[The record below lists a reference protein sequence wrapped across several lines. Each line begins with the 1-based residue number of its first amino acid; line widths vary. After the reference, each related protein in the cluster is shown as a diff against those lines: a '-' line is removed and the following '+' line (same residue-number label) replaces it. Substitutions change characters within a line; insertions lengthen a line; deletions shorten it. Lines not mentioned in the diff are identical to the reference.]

1 MDRQL
6 RHPLAEL
13 PRVNRQ
19 GAADAK
25 RPEPDAELDAL
36 ARVVVDAALEV
47 HRILGPGFLESV
59 YEEALSVELALRGT
73 AFRRQVPLTLEYKRV
88 SVGHARLDLVVADR
102 LVLELKAC
110 ESVLPIHLA
119 QLLSYLKATG
129 QPLGLLI
136 NFNVRFLR
144 QGIRRVILTH

>member
-1 MDRQL
+1 MRCSMRLLELLSMQL
-6 RHPLAEL
+6 SRYIASWDLASSSRSTRKPCQSSSPCEEL
-13 PRVNRQ
+13 R
-19 GAADAK
+19 
-25 RPEPDAELDAL
+25 
-36 ARVVVDAALEV
+36 
-47 HRILGPGFLESV
+47 SV
-59 YEEALSVELALRGT
+59 GR
-73 AFRRQVPLTLEYKRV
+73 FRSRWNTIV

-119 QLLSYLKATG
+119 QLLSYLEATG